1 MDMTARHI
9 LTPEDVEQLEA
20 MHEGASGYFYK
31 MLDYLE
37 ERIREGVRRGE
48 FTQEEAGADLDVALW
63 YSYACNNIDEYEY
76 YYRAARWM
84 PASEEAA
91 RAAGCG
97 MWYYRYSCAL
107 LYCGRLE
114 EALDYARK
122 GVETEPEYVWGWL
135 QLGKL
140 RSHFGDREGALEA
153 VERGLALEPS
163 DYEFTTLAREIRE
176 GRSLEEMEFHWID
189 PEADRRLQAG
199 EDENADDKRR
209 AIACILRDEENLA
222 AVKDVLRPTE
232 WEADAPYCTFT
243 MPYGDG
249 ALLGRYFGNE
259 ASLSKVPVSWVVSL
273 VNRLPALERRGL
285 TFLSVEAGVGTEGM
299 ALSWFAIQPD
309 RKLRL
314 CFRAGDD
321 HQLVSFEPDFTLS
334 GEGQP
339 ALERPGAGGTF
350 LAFVLL
356 EKPEWDADQFK
367 RDLRDGWGIPCIT
380 EEREG
385 EDGGSTLLFDVDGM
399 TAAVSLYPFPVPQGE
414 AEQNAEHNY
423 LWRSAAETAARH
435 RGQLL
440 VSVLGREKDPRAA
453 GTLQVKLVCAA
464 CRQAGVLGVYAN
476 GTVYQPEF
484 YTEAAQMAE
493 DGELPLLNL
502 VWFGLYRT
510 DGGMA
515 AYTDGLRSFGKDE
528 IEVPESGAEPDAL
541 RSFLIDITLYVL
553 EEDVTF
559 QDGET
564 IGFSEGQRL
573 PITRSAGLWLDG
585 MTLKIP
591 YPEEPPAE
599 QE

>member
-84 PASEEAA
+84 PASEAAA

-153 VERGLALEPS
+153 VERGLALDSEIAR
-163 DYEFTTLAREIRE
+163 TTLA
-176 GRSLEEMEFHWID
+176 GRSGRAAAWRRWSSTGSTRRQ
-189 PEADRRLQAG
+189 DRRLQAG
-199 EDENADDKRR
+199 EDENADDKRAGHRVHPARRGEPGRRQGR
-209 AIACILRDEENLA
+209 APPPPSG
-222 AVKDVLRPTE
+222 RPTPPT
-232 WEADAPYCTFT
+232 APLPCPTET
-243 MPYGDG
+243 GRCWAATSATRPPCPRCGE
-249 ALLGRYFGNE
+249 LGCLAGE
-259 ASLSKVPVSWVVSL
+259 
-273 VNRLPALERRGL
+273 PAAPPWSGRGL

-299 ALSWFAIQPD
+299 ALSWFAVQPD

-440 VSVLGREKDPRAA
+440 VSVPGPGEDPRAA

-464 CRQAGVLGVYAN
+464 CRQAGVLAS
-476 GTVYQPEF
+476 TP
-484 YTEAAQMAE
+484 TEPCISRSSIPRPRRWRRTGSCPCSTWCGSACT
-493 DGELPLLNL
+493 
-502 VWFGLYRT
+502 RT

-564 IGFSEGQRL
+564 IGFQRDSGC
-573 PITRSAGLWLDG
+573 PS
-585 MTLKIP
+585 
-591 YPEEPPAE
+591 PAARACGSTA
-599 QE
+599 